1 MTVFKTFLKIL
12 NKNKFIVI
20 MYTVILLIFAGTNM
34 KTSDNN
40 VTFES
45 SKPKILIVNNDNDK
59 LGDNLV
65 KYMDSITDIQKMDDN
80 QIDDA
85 LFNRQVHYVIYIPEN
100 YTKDFMD
107 GKNPEIEI
115 KKVNTYEASLTEME
129 LKRYIKVSNE
139 YLKTS
144 NNIDELILNTNDT
157 LSKSVNVELIS
168 KRDVEQ
174 IGRVSFYYNFAYY
187 SIAASLLYVIC
198 LILSSFRTEKIR
210 KRTIISSMNYKKLN
224 RQLLLSNC
232 LLSICLWLIYVVF
245 SIILTGSTMF
255 SITGLLFILN
265 SFLITLCTTSMAF
278 LIGNVIHSKNAI
290 NGIVNV
296 VALGS
301 SFLCGV
307 FVPTSML
314 PNVVLLAGHLLPAYW
329 YVHTNDLLVDIEVY
343 NLTTL
348 KPVFM
353 NMIVIILFTILFSI
367 ISNIIYRK
375 NRKLD

>member
-34 KTSDNN
+34 TTSDNN

-45 SKPKILIVNNDNDK
+45 SKPKILIVNKDNDK

-65 KYMDSITDIQKMDDN
+65 KYMDSITDIENLDDKL
-80 QIDDA
+80 IDDA
-85 LFNRQVHYVIYIPEN
+85 LFNRQIHYVIYIPKN
-100 YTKDFMD
+100 YTKDFMN
-107 GKNPEIEI
+107 GKNPELEI

-144 NNIDELILNTNDT
+144 NDVDDLIIKTNDT
-157 LSKSVNVELIS
+157 LSKNVNVELVS

-174 IGRVSFYYNFAYY
+174 IGRVSFYYNFACY
-187 SIAASLLYVIC
+187 SIMASLLYVIC

-210 KRTIISSMNYKKLN
+210 KRTTISSMNYKKLN
-224 RQLLLSNC
+224 RKLLLSNC

-255 SITGLLFILN
+255 SITGLIFIIN

-278 LIGNVIHSKNAI
+278 LIGNLISSKNAI

-307 FVPTSML
+307 FVPASML

-329 YVHTNDLLVDIEVY
+329 YVNTNNLLVDIEVY

-348 KPVFM
+348 KPILM

-367 ISNIIYRK
+367 ISNIVYKKKR
-375 NRKLD
+375 RLD

>member
-12 NKNKFIVI
+12 NKNKFIII

-34 KTSDNN
+34 TTSDNN
-40 VTFES
+40 VNFES

-59 LGDNLV
+59 LGDNLI
-65 KYMDSITDIQKMDDN
+65 KYMGSVTDIQEIDN
-80 QIDDA
+80 NLIDDA
-85 LFNRQVHYVIYIPEN
+85 LFNRQIHYVIYIPEN
-100 YTKDFMD
+100 YTKNFMD
-107 GKNPEIEI
+107 GKNPELEI

-139 YLKTS
+139 YVKS
-144 NNIDELILNTNDT
+144 NDNVDELINKVNNTLNKN
-157 LSKSVNVELIS
+157 VNVELVS
-168 KRDVEQ
+168 KRNVEK
-174 IGRVSFYYNFAYY
+174 IGRVSFYYNFACY
-187 SIAASLLYVIC
+187 SIMASLLYVIC

-224 RQLLLSNC
+224 RSLLLSNC

-255 SITGLLFILN
+255 SITGLIYIIN
-265 SFLITLCTTSMAF
+265 SLLITLCTTSMAF
-278 LIGNVIHSKNAI
+278 LIGNIIQSKNAI

-307 FVPTSML
+307 FVPASML
-314 PNVVLLAGHLLPAYW
+314 PNVVLGAGHLLPAYW
-329 YVHTNDLLVDIEVY
+329 YVRTNDLLVDIEVF
-343 NLTTL
+343 NLNTL

-353 NMIVIILFTILFSI
+353 NMLVIILFTILFAI
-367 ISNIIYRK
+367 ISNIIYKKKR
-375 NRKLD
+375 RLD